1 MLLRPGRGPLRP
13 RAEEAGKEARRRER
27 GMIHPEEPELETLQ
41 PGNSLVPADGRAR
54 RGVRW
59 TKPCTGP
66 RSSPPPA
73 RHSPAAGAPG
83 SLFRS
88 EFKETLGNVSR
99 WSWSERSSWS
109 LAQVSPAA
117 ASVLTE
123 EAWKEA
129 AGGRRL

>member
-41 PGNSLVPADGRAR
+41 TENSLVPADGRAR

-59 TKPCTGP
+59 TKPCA
-66 RSSPPPA
+66 RSRGSLPPA
-73 RHSPAAGAPG
+73 RQIPAAGEHG
-83 SLFRS
+83 SLFRA
-88 EFKETLGNVSR
+88 EFKEILGKVGR
-99 WSWSERSSWS
+99 WSWSERSSRS

-117 ASVLTE
+117 AVLAE
-123 EAWKEA
+123 EVWKKG
-129 AGGRRL
+129 AGRKRL